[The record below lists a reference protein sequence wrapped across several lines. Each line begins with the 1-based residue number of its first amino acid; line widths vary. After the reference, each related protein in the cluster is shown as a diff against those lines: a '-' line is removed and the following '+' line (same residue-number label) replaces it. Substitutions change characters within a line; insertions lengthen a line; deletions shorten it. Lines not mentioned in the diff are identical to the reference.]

1 MKKLLITGF
10 DPFGGESINPS
21 WEAVKLLPD
30 IVGDY
35 EIHKMEIPTV
45 FYKAFEMISKKAEE
59 IKPDVIIAVGQAG
72 GRKEITP
79 ERVGINLMD
88 ASIPDNEGN
97 KINDKAIIENGENAY
112 FTTLNVKKMVEAI
125 KEAGLPASVS
135 LSAGA
140 FVCNNVLYLLLDKY
154 KGTNVK
160 AGFIH
165 VPFIP
170 SQLENKKNKEIL
182 PSMEICDIA
191 KGLEAAIKVVE

>member
-72 GRKEITP
+72 GRKGITP

-112 FTTLNVKKMVEAI
+112 ITT
-125 KEAGLPASVS
+125 
-135 LSAGA
+135 
-140 FVCNNVLYLLLDKY
+140 
-154 KGTNVK
+154 
-160 AGFIH
+160 
-165 VPFIP
+165 
-170 SQLENKKNKEIL
+170 
-182 PSMEICDIA
+182 
-191 KGLEAAIKVVE
+191 

>member
-30 IVGDY
+30 IIGDY
-35 EIHKMEIPTV
+35 EVNKMEIPTV
-45 FYKAFEMISKKAEE
+45 FYKAFEIISKKAED
-59 IKPDVIIAVGQAG
+59 INPDVIIAVGQAG
-72 GRKEITP
+72 GRKGITP

-154 KGTNVK
+154 KNTNVK

>member
-21 WEAVKLLPD
+21 WEAVKLIPD
-30 IVGDY
+30 IIGDY
-35 EIHKMEIPTV
+35 EVHKMEIPTV
-45 FYKAFEMISKKAEE
+45 FNKAFEVLMEKAEE
-59 IKPDVIIAVGQAG
+59 IKPDVIISVGQAG
-72 GRKEITP
+72 GRRGITP

-112 FTTLNVKKMVEAI
+112 FTTLNVKKMMEAI
-125 KEAGLPASVS
+125 KEIGLPASVS

-154 KGTNVK
+154 KNTEVK

-182 PSMEICDIA
+182 PSMELMDIA
-191 KGLEAAIKVVE
+191 KGLEAAIEVL

>member
-79 ERVGINLMD
+79 ERVGIKLMD

>member
-30 IVGDY
+30 IIGDY
-35 EIHKMEIPTV
+35 EVHKMEIPTV

-72 GRKEITP
+72 GRKGITP

-97 KINDKAIIENGENAY
+97 KINDKAIIEKGENAY
-112 FTTLNVKKMVEAI
+112 FTTLDVKKMVEAI
-125 KEAGLPASVS
+125 KEADLPASVS

-182 PSMEICDIA
+182 PYMELSDIA
-191 KGLEAAIKVVE
+191 KGLEAAIEVL

>member
-21 WEAVKLLPD
+21 WEAVKLIPD
-30 IVGDY
+30 IIGDY
-35 EIHKMEIPTV
+35 EVHKMEIPTV
-45 FYKAFEMISKKAEE
+45 FNKAFEIISKKAEE
-59 IKPDVIIAVGQAG
+59 IKPDVIISVGQAG
-72 GRKEITP
+72 GRKGITP

-97 KINDKAIIENGENAY
+97 KINDKAIIEKGENAY
-112 FTTLNVKKMVEAI
+112 FTTLDVKKMVEAI
-125 KEAGLPASVS
+125 KEIGLPASVS

-154 KGTNVK
+154 KGTKVK

-182 PSMEICDIA
+182 PSMELMDIA
-191 KGLEAAIKVVE
+191 KGLEAAIKVIE

>member
-21 WEAVKLLPD
+21 WEAVKLIPD
-30 IVGDY
+30 IIGDY
-35 EIHKMEIPTV
+35 EVHKMEIPTV
-45 FYKAFEMISKKAEE
+45 FNKAFEIISKKAEE

-72 GRKEITP
+72 GRKGITP

-97 KINDKAIIENGENAY
+97 KINDKAIIEKGENAY
-112 FTTLNVKKMVEAI
+112 FTTLDVKKMVEAI
-125 KEAGLPASVS
+125 KEIGLPASVS

-154 KGTNVK
+154 KNTNVK

-182 PSMEICDIA
+182 PSMELVDIA
-191 KGLEAAIKVVE
+191 KGLEAAIKVIE

>member
-30 IVGDY
+30 IIGDY
-35 EIHKMEIPTV
+35 EVHKMEIPTV
-45 FYKAFEMISKKAEE
+45 FYKAFEIISKKAEE

-72 GRKEITP
+72 GRKGITP

-97 KINDKAIIENGENAY
+97 KINDKAIIEGGENAY
-112 FTTLNVKKMVEAI
+112 FTTLDVKKMVEAI
-125 KEAGLPASVS
+125 KEADLPASVS

-154 KGTNVK
+154 KGTNIK

-182 PSMEICDIA
+182 PSMELIDIA
-191 KGLEAAIKVVE
+191 KGLEAAIEVL

>member
-30 IVGDY
+30 IIGDY
-35 EIHKMEIPTV
+35 EIHKMEIPTI

-72 GRKEITP
+72 GRKGITP

-97 KINDKAIIENGENAY
+97 KINDKAIIEKGENAY

-154 KGTNVK
+154 KNTNVK

-182 PSMEICDIA
+182 PSMELCDIA